1 MSAPGPIAPALL
13 AWFRQNARA
22 LPFRQDPTP
31 YHIWVSEI
39 MLQQTRVAAALEHY
53 RRFMEALP
61 DIPALA
67 SCPDEELFKLWEGLG
82 YYSRARNL
90 KKAAQIVCGAYGG
103 QLPASFE
110 ELQKLPGIGEYTAGA
125 IASIAFGLPAP
136 AVDGN
141 VLRVFARLYND
152 KSNLADPAA
161 KRLFTRRVME
171 QQPHD
176 APGPFNEALMELGA
190 LVCLP
195 GASPLCG
202 ACPLAGQ
209 CGAKAAGTQ
218 RELPVKTPPKA
229 RRLQPVTVLVV
240 RCENRCLLQKRPDT
254 GLLAGL
260 WQPLLFEE
268 ALDEGQALARLEA
281 LGLSVRRDPPPRPL
295 LPAKHIFSHVEWH
308 MSGWEL
314 EAAGDAPAGCV
325 WAAPEQA
332 AGRYALPG
340 AFKAYRGLLTGGAR
354 RKSQL

>member
-1 MSAPGPIAPALL
+1 MSGPGPIAPALL
-13 AWFRQNARA
+13 AWFGQNARA

-67 SCPDEELFKLWEGLG
+67 ACPDEELFKLWEGLG

-90 KKAAQIVCGAYGG
+90 KKAAQLVCGEYGG
-103 QLPASFE
+103 QLPASYE
-110 ELQKLPGIGEYTAGA
+110 ELQKLPGVGEYTAGA
-125 IASIAFGLPAP
+125 IASIAFGLSAP

-152 KSNLADPAA
+152 GSNIADPAT

-171 QQPHD
+171 QQP
-176 APGPFNEALMELGA
+176 AASPGPFNEALMELGA

-195 GASPLCG
+195 GGAPLCG
-202 ACPLAGQ
+202 ECPLAEQ
-209 CGAKAAGTQ
+209 CLAKAAGTQ
-218 RELPVKTPPKA
+218 LELPVKTPPKA
-229 RRLQPVTVLVV
+229 RRVQPVTVLVV
-240 RCENRCLLQKRPDT
+240 RSNGRCLLQKRPET

-260 WQPLLFEE
+260 WQPFLFEE
-268 ALDEGQALARLEA
+268 ALDEGEALARLKALNLAVNEA
-281 LGLSVRRDPPPRPL
+281 APPRPL
-295 LPAKHIFSHVEWH
+295 KAAKHIFSHVEWR

-314 EAAGDAPAGCV
+314 ESAGEAPAGCV
-325 WAAPEQA
+325 WATAEEA

-340 AFKAYRGLLTGGAR
+340 AFKAYRPLLTGG
-354 RKSQL
+354 L

>member
-1 MSAPGPIAPALL
+1 MSGPGPIAPALL
-13 AWFRQNARA
+13 AWFGQNARA

-67 SCPDEELFKLWEGLG
+67 ACPDEELFKLWEGLG

-90 KKAAQIVCGAYGG
+90 KKAAQLVCGEYGG
-103 QLPASFE
+103 QLPASYE
-110 ELQKLPGIGEYTAGA
+110 ELQKLPGVGEYTAGA
-125 IASIAFGLPAP
+125 IASIAFGLSAP

-152 KSNLADPAA
+152 GSNIADPAT

-171 QQPHD
+171 QQP
-176 APGPFNEALMELGA
+176 AASPGPFNEALMELGA

-195 GASPLCG
+195 GGAPLCG
-202 ACPLAGQ
+202 ECPLAEQ
-209 CGAKAAGTQ
+209 CLAKAAGTQ
-218 RELPVKTPPKA
+218 LELPVKTPPKA
-229 RRLQPVTVLVV
+229 RRVQPVTVLVV
-240 RCENRCLLQKRPDT
+240 RSNGRCLLQKRPET

-260 WQPLLFEE
+260 WQPFLFEE
-268 ALDEGQALARLEA
+268 ALDEGEALARLKA
-281 LGLSVRRDPPPRPL
+281 LGLAVNEAAPPRPL
-295 LPAKHIFSHVEWH
+295 RAAKHIFSHVEWR
-308 MSGWEL
+308 MRGWEL
-314 EAAGDAPAGCV
+314 EAAGEAPAGSV
-325 WAAPEQA
+325 WASAEEA

-340 AFKAYRGLLTGGAR
+340 AFKAYRPLLTGGR
-354 RKSQL
+354 

>member
-1 MSAPGPIAPALL
+1 MSGPGSIAPALL

-61 DIPALA
+61 DVPALA
-67 SCPDEELFKLWEGLG
+67 GCPDEELFKLWEGLG

-90 KKAAQIVCGAYGG
+90 KKAAQLVCSEYGG

-110 ELQKLPGIGEYTAGA
+110 ELQKLPGVGEYTAGA

-152 KSNLADPAA
+152 GSNIADPAA
-161 KRLFTRRVME
+161 KRLFTRRVMD
-171 QQPHD
+171 QQPAD

-195 GASPLCG
+195 GGAPLCG
-202 ACPLAGQ
+202 ECPLADR
-209 CGAKAAGTQ
+209 CLARTAGTQ
-218 RELPVKTPPKA
+218 LELPVKTPPKA
-229 RRLQPVTVLVV
+229 RRVQPVTVLVA
-240 RCENRCLLQKRPDT
+240 RNARGEHLLQKRPET

-260 WQPLLFEE
+260 WQPFLFEE
-268 ALDEGQALARLEA
+268 KLTLDEALARLAA
-281 LGLSVRRDPPPRPL
+281 LGLSVSAAPPRPL
-295 LPAKHIFSHVEWH
+295 KPAKHIFSHVEWR
-308 MSGWEL
+308 MAGWQL
-314 EAAGDAPAGCV
+314 EAAGDAPAGCL
-325 WAAPEQA
+325 WASPEEA

-340 AFKAYRGLLTGGAR
+340 AFKAYRPLLTGGR
-354 RKSQL
+354 

>member
-1 MSAPGPIAPALL
+1 MNGPGPIAPALL
-13 AWFRQNARA
+13 AWFGQNARV

-67 SCPDEELFKLWEGLG
+67 ACPDEELFKLWEGLG

-90 KKAAQIVCGAYGG
+90 KKAAQLVCGEYGG
-103 QLPASFE
+103 QLPASYE
-110 ELQKLPGIGEYTAGA
+110 ELQKLPGVGEYTAGA
-125 IASIAFGLPAP
+125 IASIAFGLSAP

-152 KSNLADPAA
+152 GSNIADPAT

-171 QQPHD
+171 QQPNN

-195 GASPLCG
+195 GGAPLCG
-202 ACPLAGQ
+202 ECPLAEQ
-209 CGAKAAGTQ
+209 CLAKAAGTQ
-218 RELPVKTPPKA
+218 LELPVKTPSKA
-229 RRLQPVTVLVV
+229 RRVQPVTVLVV
-240 RCENRCLLQKRPDT
+240 RSNGRCLLQKRPET

-260 WQPLLFEE
+260 WQPFLFEE
-268 ALDEGQALARLEA
+268 ALDEGEALARLKALNLAVNEA
-281 LGLSVRRDPPPRPL
+281 APPRPL
-295 LPAKHIFSHVEWH
+295 KAAKHIFSHVEWR

-314 EAAGDAPAGCV
+314 EAAGESPAGCV
-325 WAAPEQA
+325 WATAEEA

-340 AFKAYRGLLTGGAR
+340 AFKAYRPLLTGGR
-354 RKSQL
+354 

>member
-1 MSAPGPIAPALL
+1 MNGPGPIAPALL
-13 AWFRQNARA
+13 AWFRQNARV

-67 SCPDEELFKLWEGLG
+67 ACPDEELFKLWEGLG

-90 KKAAQIVCGAYGG
+90 KKAAALICSEYGG
-103 QLPASFE
+103 RLPASYE

-152 KSNLADPAA
+152 ESNIADPAT
-161 KRLFTRRVME
+161 KRLFTRRVTE
-171 QQPHD
+171 QQPPD

-195 GASPLCG
+195 GGAPLCG
-202 ACPLAGQ
+202 QCPLAGQ
-209 CGAKAAGTQ
+209 CLARAAGTQ
-218 RELPVKTPPKA
+218 LELPVKTPPKP
-229 RRLQPVTVLVV
+229 RRVQPVTVLVV
-240 RCENRCLLQKRPDT
+240 RRENRCLLQQRPDT

-260 WQPLLFEE
+260 WQPFLFEE
-268 ALDEGQALARLEA
+268 ALDEGEALARLA
-281 LGLSVRRDPPPRPL
+281 DLGLSVGTAPPRPL
-295 LPAKHIFSHVEWH
+295 KAAKHIFSHVEWR
-308 MSGWEL
+308 MSGWEVTA
-314 EAAGDAPAGCV
+314 EGDAPAGCV
-325 WAAPEQA
+325 WATAEEA

-340 AFKAYRGLLTGGAR
+340 AFNAYRPLLTGGR
-354 RKSQL
+354 

>member
-1 MSAPGPIAPALL
+1 MSGPGPIAPALL
-13 AWFRQNARA
+13 AWFGQNARA

-67 SCPDEELFKLWEGLG
+67 ACPDEELFKLWEGLG

-90 KKAAQIVCGAYGG
+90 KKAAQLVCGEYGG
-103 QLPASFE
+103 QLPASYE
-110 ELQKLPGIGEYTAGA
+110 ELQKLPGVGEYTAGA
-125 IASIAFGLPAP
+125 IASIAFGLSAP

-152 KSNLADPAA
+152 GSNIADPAT

-171 QQPHD
+171 QQP
-176 APGPFNEALMELGA
+176 AASPGPFNEALMELGA

-195 GASPLCG
+195 GGAPLCG
-202 ACPLAGQ
+202 ECPLAEQ
-209 CGAKAAGTQ
+209 CLAKAAGTQ
-218 RELPVKTPPKA
+218 LELPVKTPPKA
-229 RRLQPVTVLVV
+229 RRVQPVTVLVV
-240 RCENRCLLQKRPDT
+240 RSNGRCLLQKRPET

-260 WQPLLFEE
+260 WQPFLFEE
-268 ALDEGQALARLEA
+268 ALDEGEALARLKA
-281 LGLSVRRDPPPRPL
+281 LGLAVNQAAPPRPL
-295 LPAKHIFSHVEWH
+295 RAAKHIFSHVEWR

-314 EAAGDAPAGCV
+314 ESAGEAPAGCV
-325 WAAPEQA
+325 WATAEEA

-340 AFKAYRGLLTGGAR
+340 AFKAYRPLLTGG
-354 RKSQL
+354 L

>member
-1 MSAPGPIAPALL
+1 MSGPGPIAPALL
-13 AWFRQNARA
+13 AWFGQNARA

-67 SCPDEELFKLWEGLG
+67 ACPDEELFKLWEGLG

-90 KKAAQIVCGAYGG
+90 KKAAQLVCGEYGG
-103 QLPASFE
+103 QLPASYE
-110 ELQKLPGIGEYTAGA
+110 ELQKLPGVGEYTAGA
-125 IASIAFGLPAP
+125 IASIAFGLSAP

-152 KSNLADPAA
+152 GSNIADPAT

-171 QQPHD
+171 QQP
-176 APGPFNEALMELGA
+176 AASPGPFNEALMELGA

-195 GASPLCG
+195 GGAPLCG
-202 ACPLAGQ
+202 ECPLAEQ
-209 CGAKAAGTQ
+209 CLAKTAGTQ
-218 RELPVKTPPKA
+218 LELPVKTPPKA
-229 RRLQPVTVLVV
+229 RRVQPVTVLVV
-240 RCENRCLLQKRPDT
+240 RSNGRCLLQKRPET

-260 WQPLLFEE
+260 WQPFLFEE
-268 ALDEGQALARLEA
+268 ALDEGEALARLKALNLAVNEA
-281 LGLSVRRDPPPRPL
+281 APPRPL
-295 LPAKHIFSHVEWH
+295 KAAKHIFSHVEWR

-314 EAAGDAPAGCV
+314 EAAGEAPAGCV
-325 WAAPEQA
+325 WATAEEA

-340 AFKAYRGLLTGGAR
+340 AFKAYRPLLTGGR
-354 RKSQL
+354 

>member
-1 MSAPGPIAPALL
+1 MSGPGPIAPALL
-13 AWFRQNARA
+13 AWFGQNARA

-67 SCPDEELFKLWEGLG
+67 ACPDEELFKLWEGLG

-90 KKAAQIVCGAYGG
+90 KKAAQLVCGEYGG
-103 QLPASFE
+103 QLPASYE
-110 ELQKLPGIGEYTAGA
+110 ELQKLPGVGEYTAGA
-125 IASIAFGLPAP
+125 IASIAFGLSAP

-152 KSNLADPAA
+152 ESNIADPAT
-161 KRLFTRRVME
+161 KRLFTRRVTE
-171 QQPHD
+171 QQPPD

-195 GASPLCG
+195 GGAPLCG
-202 ACPLAGQ
+202 ECPLAEQ
-209 CGAKAAGTQ
+209 CLAKAAGTQ
-218 RELPVKTPPKA
+218 LELPVKTPPKP
-229 RRLQPVTVLVV
+229 RRVQPVTVLVV
-240 RCENRCLLQKRPDT
+240 RRENRCLLQQRPDT

-260 WQPLLFEE
+260 WQPFLFEE
-268 ALDEGQALARLEA
+268 ALDEGEALARLA
-281 LGLSVRRDPPPRPL
+281 DLGLSVGTAPPRPL
-295 LPAKHIFSHVEWH
+295 KAAKHIFSHVEWR
-308 MSGWEL
+308 MSGWEVTA
-314 EAAGDAPAGCV
+314 EGDAPAGCV
-325 WAAPEQA
+325 WATAEEA

-340 AFKAYRGLLTGGAR
+340 AFNAYRPLLTGGR
-354 RKSQL
+354 

>member
-1 MSAPGPIAPALL
+1 MSGPGPIAPALL
-13 AWFRQNARA
+13 AWFGQNARA

-67 SCPDEELFKLWEGLG
+67 ACPDEELFKLWEGLG

-90 KKAAQIVCGAYGG
+90 KKAAQLVCGKYGG
-103 QLPASFE
+103 QLPASYE
-110 ELQKLPGIGEYTAGA
+110 ELQKLPGVGEYTAGA
-125 IASIAFGLPAP
+125 IASIAFGLSAP

-152 KSNLADPAA
+152 GSNIADPAT

-171 QQPHD
+171 QQP
-176 APGPFNEALMELGA
+176 AASPGPFNEALMELGA

-195 GASPLCG
+195 GGAPLCG
-202 ACPLAGQ
+202 ECPLAEQ
-209 CGAKAAGTQ
+209 CLAKAAGTQ
-218 RELPVKTPPKA
+218 LELPVKTPPKA
-229 RRLQPVTVLVV
+229 RRVQLVTVLVV
-240 RCENRCLLQKRPDT
+240 RSNGRCLLQKRPET

-260 WQPLLFEE
+260 WQPFLFEE
-268 ALDEGQALARLEA
+268 ALDEGEALARLKA
-281 LGLSVRRDPPPRPL
+281 LGLAVNEAAPPRPL
-295 LPAKHIFSHVEWH
+295 KAAKHIFSHVEWR
-308 MSGWEL
+308 MRGWEL
-314 EAAGDAPAGCV
+314 EAAGEAPAGCV
-325 WAAPEQA
+325 WATAEEA

-340 AFKAYRGLLTGGAR
+340 AFKAYRPLLTGGR
-354 RKSQL
+354 

>member
-1 MSAPGPIAPALL
+1 MKGPGPIAPALL

-53 RRFMEALP
+53 RRFMAALP
-61 DIPALA
+61 SVQALA
-67 SCPDEELFKLWEGLG
+67 ACPDEELFKLWEGLG

-90 KKAAQIVCGAYGG
+90 KKAAQRVCEEYGG
-103 QLPASFE
+103 QLPASYE
-110 ELQKLPGIGEYTAGA
+110 ELQKLPGIGAYTAGA

-152 KSNLADPAA
+152 DGNIADPAV
-161 KRLFTRRVME
+161 KKVFTRRVMD
-171 QQPHD
+171 QQP
-176 APGPFNEALMELGA
+176 AASPGPFNEALMELGA

-195 GASPLCG
+195 GGAPLCG

-209 CGAKAAGTQ
+209 CLANAAGTQ
-218 RELPVKTPPKA
+218 NDLPVKTPPKA
-229 RRLQPVTVLVV
+229 RRVQPVTVLIL
-240 RCENRCLLQKRPDT
+240 RSAAGCLLQKRPEK

-260 WQPLLFEE
+260 WQPFLFEE
-268 ALDEGQALARLEA
+268 ALGLDEALARLA
-281 LGLSVRRDPPPRPL
+281 GLGLSVRGDVPPRPL
-295 LPAKHIFSHVEWH
+295 HPAKHIFSHVEWH
-308 MSGWEL
+308 MTGWEL
-314 EAAGDAPAGCV
+314 EAAGPAPAGCV

-332 AGRYALPG
+332 AERYALPG
-340 AFKAYRGLLTGGAR
+340 AFKAYRPLLTAGR
-354 RKSQL
+354 

>member
-1 MSAPGPIAPALL
+1 MSGPGPIAPALL
-13 AWFRQNARA
+13 AWFGQNARA

-67 SCPDEELFKLWEGLG
+67 ACPDEELFKLWEGLG

-90 KKAAQIVCGAYGG
+90 KKAAQLVCGEYGG
-103 QLPASFE
+103 QLPASYE
-110 ELQKLPGIGEYTAGA
+110 ELQKLPGVGEYTAGA
-125 IASIAFGLPAP
+125 IASIAFGLSAP

-152 KSNLADPAA
+152 GSNIADPAT

-171 QQPHD
+171 QQP
-176 APGPFNEALMELGA
+176 AASPGPFNEALMELGA

-195 GASPLCG
+195 GGAPLCG
-202 ACPLAGQ
+202 ECPLAEQ
-209 CGAKAAGTQ
+209 CLAKAAGTQ
-218 RELPVKTPPKA
+218 LELPVKTPPKA
-229 RRLQPVTVLVV
+229 RRVQPVTVLVV
-240 RCENRCLLQKRPDT
+240 RSNGRCLLQKRPET

-260 WQPLLFEE
+260 WQPFLFEE
-268 ALDEGQALARLEA
+268 ALDEGEALARLKA
-281 LGLSVRRDPPPRPL
+281 LGLAVNEAAPPRPL
-295 LPAKHIFSHVEWH
+295 KAAKHIFSHVEWR
-308 MSGWEL
+308 MRGWEL
-314 EAAGDAPAGCV
+314 EAAGEAPAGSV
-325 WAAPEQA
+325 WASAEEA

-340 AFKAYRGLLTGGAR
+340 AFKAYRPLLTGGR
-354 RKSQL
+354 

>member
-1 MSAPGPIAPALL
+1 MSGPGPIAPALL
-13 AWFRQNARA
+13 AWFEQNARA

-67 SCPDEELFKLWEGLG
+67 ACPDEELFKLWEGLG

-90 KKAAQIVCGAYGG
+90 KKAAQLVCGEYGG
-103 QLPASFE
+103 QLPASYE
-110 ELQKLPGIGEYTAGA
+110 ELQKLPGVGEYTAGA
-125 IASIAFGLPAP
+125 IASIAFGLSAP

-152 KSNLADPAA
+152 GSNIADPAT

-171 QQPHD
+171 QQP
-176 APGPFNEALMELGA
+176 AASPGPFNEALMELGA

-195 GASPLCG
+195 GGAPLCG
-202 ACPLAGQ
+202 ECPLAGQ
-209 CGAKAAGTQ
+209 CLAKAAGTQ
-218 RELPVKTPPKA
+218 LELPVKTPPKA
-229 RRLQPVTVLVV
+229 RRVQPVTVLVV
-240 RCENRCLLQKRPDT
+240 RSNGRCLLQKRPET

-260 WQPLLFEE
+260 WQPFLFEE
-268 ALDEGQALARLEA
+268 ALDEGEALARLKALNLAVNEA
-281 LGLSVRRDPPPRPL
+281 APPRPL
-295 LPAKHIFSHVEWH
+295 KAAKHIFSHVEWR
-308 MSGWEL
+308 MRGWEL
-314 EAAGDAPAGCV
+314 EAAGEAPAGCV
-325 WAAPEQA
+325 WATAEEA

-340 AFKAYRGLLTGGAR
+340 AFKAYRPLLTGGR
-354 RKSQL
+354 

>member
-1 MSAPGPIAPALL
+1 MSGPGPIAPALL
-13 AWFRQNARA
+13 AWFGQNARA

-67 SCPDEELFKLWEGLG
+67 ACPDEELFKLWEGLG

-90 KKAAQIVCGAYGG
+90 KKAAQLVCGEYGG
-103 QLPASFE
+103 QLPASYE
-110 ELQKLPGIGEYTAGA
+110 ELQKLPGVGEYTAGA
-125 IASIAFGLPAP
+125 IASIAFGLSAP

-152 KSNLADPAA
+152 GSNIADPAT

-171 QQPHD
+171 QQP
-176 APGPFNEALMELGA
+176 AASPGPFNEALMELGA

-195 GASPLCG
+195 GGAPLCG
-202 ACPLAGQ
+202 ECPLAGQ
-209 CGAKAAGTQ
+209 CLAKAAGTQ
-218 RELPVKTPPKA
+218 LELPVKTPPKA
-229 RRLQPVTVLVV
+229 RRVQPVTVLVV
-240 RCENRCLLQKRPDT
+240 RSNGRCLLQKRPET

-260 WQPLLFEE
+260 WQPFLFEE
-268 ALDEGQALARLEA
+268 ALDEGEALARLKA
-281 LGLSVRRDPPPRPL
+281 LGLAVNEAAPPRPL
-295 LPAKHIFSHVEWH
+295 KAAKHIFSHVEWR

-314 EAAGDAPAGCV
+314 EAAGEAPAGCV
-325 WAAPEQA
+325 WATAEEA

-340 AFKAYRGLLTGGAR
+340 AFKAYRPLLTGG
-354 RKSQL
+354 L

>member
-1 MSAPGPIAPALL
+1 MNGPGPIAPALL
-13 AWFRQNARA
+13 AWFRQNARV

-53 RRFMEALP
+53 RRFMAALP

-67 SCPDEELFKLWEGLG
+67 ACPDEELFKLWEGLG

-90 KKAAQIVCGAYGG
+90 KKAATLICSEYGG
-103 QLPASFE
+103 RLPASYE

-152 KSNLADPAA
+152 ESNIADPAT
-161 KRLFTRRVME
+161 KRLFTRRVTE
-171 QQPHD
+171 QQPPD

-195 GASPLCG
+195 GGTPLCG
-202 ACPLAGQ
+202 QCPLAGQ
-209 CGAKAAGTQ
+209 CLARAAGTQ
-218 RELPVKTPPKA
+218 LELPVKTPPKP
-229 RRLQPVTVLVV
+229 RRVQPVTVLVV
-240 RCENRCLLQKRPDT
+240 RRENRCLLQQRPDT

-260 WQPLLFEE
+260 WQPFLFEE
-268 ALDEGQALARLEA
+268 ALDEGEALARLA
-281 LGLSVRRDPPPRPL
+281 DLGLSVGTAPPRPL
-295 LPAKHIFSHVEWH
+295 KAAKHIFSHVEWR
-308 MSGWEL
+308 MSGWEITA
-314 EAAGDAPAGCV
+314 EGDAPAGCV
-325 WAAPEQA
+325 WATAEEA

-340 AFKAYRGLLTGGAR
+340 AFKAYRPLLTGGR
-354 RKSQL
+354 

>member
-1 MSAPGPIAPALL
+1 MSGPGPIAPALL

-67 SCPDEELFKLWEGLG
+67 ACPDEELFKLWEGLG

-90 KKAAQIVCGAYGG
+90 KKAAQLVCGKYGG
-103 QLPASFE
+103 QLPASYE
-110 ELQKLPGIGEYTAGA
+110 ELQKLPGVGEYTAGA
-125 IASIAFGLPAP
+125 IASIAFGLSAP

-152 KSNLADPAA
+152 GSNIADPAT

-171 QQPHD
+171 QQP
-176 APGPFNEALMELGA
+176 AASPGPFNEALMELGA

-195 GASPLCG
+195 GGAPLCG
-202 ACPLAGQ
+202 ECPLAEQ
-209 CGAKAAGTQ
+209 CLAKAAGTQ
-218 RELPVKTPPKA
+218 LELPVKTPPKA
-229 RRLQPVTVLVV
+229 RRVQLVTVLVV
-240 RCENRCLLQKRPDT
+240 RSNGRCLLQKRPET

-260 WQPLLFEE
+260 WQPFLFEE
-268 ALDEGQALARLEA
+268 ALDEGEALARLKA
-281 LGLSVRRDPPPRPL
+281 LGLAVNEAAPPRPL
-295 LPAKHIFSHVEWH
+295 KAAKHIFSHVEWR
-308 MSGWEL
+308 MRGWEL
-314 EAAGDAPAGCV
+314 EAAGEAPAGCV
-325 WAAPEQA
+325 WATAEEA

-340 AFKAYRGLLTGGAR
+340 AFKAYRPLLTGGR
-354 RKSQL
+354 

>member
-1 MSAPGPIAPALL
+1 MSGPGPIAPALL
-13 AWFRQNARA
+13 AWFGQNARA

-67 SCPDEELFKLWEGLG
+67 ACPDEELFKLWEGLG

-90 KKAAQIVCGAYGG
+90 KKAAQLVCGEYGG
-103 QLPASFE
+103 QLPASYE
-110 ELQKLPGIGEYTAGA
+110 ELQKLPGVGEYTAGA
-125 IASIAFGLPAP
+125 IASIAFGLSAP

-152 KSNLADPAA
+152 GSNIADPAT

-171 QQPHD
+171 QQP
-176 APGPFNEALMELGA
+176 AASPGPFNEALMELVA

-195 GASPLCG
+195 GGAPLCG
-202 ACPLAGQ
+202 ECPLAEQ
-209 CGAKAAGTQ
+209 CLAKAAGTQ
-218 RELPVKTPPKA
+218 LELPVKTPPKA
-229 RRLQPVTVLVV
+229 RRVQPVTVLVV
-240 RCENRCLLQKRPDT
+240 RSNGRCLLQKRPET

-260 WQPLLFEE
+260 WQPFLFEE
-268 ALDEGQALARLEA
+268 ALDEGEALARLKALNLAVNEA
-281 LGLSVRRDPPPRPL
+281 APPRPL
-295 LPAKHIFSHVEWH
+295 KAAKHIFSHVEWR

-314 EAAGDAPAGCV
+314 EAAGEAPAGCV
-325 WAAPEQA
+325 WATAEEA

-340 AFKAYRGLLTGGAR
+340 AFKAYRPLLTGGR
-354 RKSQL
+354 

>member
-1 MSAPGPIAPALL
+1 MSGPGPIAPALL
-13 AWFRQNARA
+13 AWFGQNARA

-67 SCPDEELFKLWEGLG
+67 ACPDEELFKLWEGLG

-90 KKAAQIVCGAYGG
+90 KKAAQLVCGEYGG
-103 QLPASFE
+103 QLPASYE
-110 ELQKLPGIGEYTAGA
+110 ELQKLPGVGEYTAGA
-125 IASIAFGLPAP
+125 IASIAFGLSAP

-152 KSNLADPAA
+152 GSNIADPAT

-171 QQPHD
+171 QQP
-176 APGPFNEALMELGA
+176 AASPGPFNEALMELGA

-195 GASPLCG
+195 GGAPLCG
-202 ACPLAGQ
+202 ECPLAEQ
-209 CGAKAAGTQ
+209 CLAKAAGTQ
-218 RELPVKTPPKA
+218 LELPVKTPPKA
-229 RRLQPVTVLVV
+229 RRVQPVTVLVV
-240 RCENRCLLQKRPDT
+240 RSNGRCLLQKRPET

-260 WQPLLFEE
+260 WQPFLFEE
-268 ALDEGQALARLEA
+268 ALDEGEALARLTA
-281 LGLSVRRDPPPRPL
+281 LGLAVNEAAPPRPL
-295 LPAKHIFSHVEWH
+295 KAAKHIFSHVEWR
-308 MSGWEL
+308 MRGWEL
-314 EAAGDAPAGCV
+314 EAAGEAPAGCV
-325 WAAPEQA
+325 WATAEEA

-340 AFKAYRGLLTGGAR
+340 AFKAYRPLLTGGR
-354 RKSQL
+354 

>member
-1 MSAPGPIAPALL
+1 MSGPGPIAPALL
-13 AWFRQNARA
+13 AWFGQNARA

-67 SCPDEELFKLWEGLG
+67 ACPDEELFKLWEGLG

-90 KKAAQIVCGAYGG
+90 KKAAQLVCGEYGG
-103 QLPASFE
+103 QLPASYE
-110 ELQKLPGIGEYTAGA
+110 ELQKLPGVGEYTAGA
-125 IASIAFGLPAP
+125 IASIAFGLSAP

-152 KSNLADPAA
+152 GSNIADPAT

-171 QQPHD
+171 QQP
-176 APGPFNEALMELGA
+176 AASPGPFNEALMELGA

-195 GASPLCG
+195 GGAPLCG
-202 ACPLAGQ
+202 ECPLAEQ
-209 CGAKAAGTQ
+209 CLAKAAGTQ
-218 RELPVKTPPKA
+218 LELPVKTPPKA
-229 RRLQPVTVLVV
+229 RRVQPVTVLVV
-240 RCENRCLLQKRPDT
+240 RSNGRCLLQKRPET

-260 WQPLLFEE
+260 WQPFLFEE
-268 ALDEGQALARLEA
+268 ALDEGEALARLTA
-281 LGLSVRRDPPPRPL
+281 LGLAVNQAAPPRPL
-295 LPAKHIFSHVEWH
+295 RAAKHIFSHVEWR
-308 MSGWEL
+308 MRGWEL
-314 EAAGDAPAGCV
+314 EAAGEAPAGSV
-325 WAAPEQA
+325 WATAEEA

-340 AFKAYRGLLTGGAR
+340 AFKAYRPLLTGGR
-354 RKSQL
+354 

>member
-1 MSAPGPIAPALL
+1 MSGPGPIAPALL

-67 SCPDEELFKLWEGLG
+67 ACPDEELFKLWEGLG

-90 KKAAQIVCGAYGG
+90 KKAAQLVCGEYGG
-103 QLPASFE
+103 QLPASYE
-110 ELQKLPGIGEYTAGA
+110 ELQKLPGVGEYTAGA
-125 IASIAFGLPAP
+125 IASIAFGLSAP

-152 KSNLADPAA
+152 GSNIADPAT

-171 QQPHD
+171 QQP
-176 APGPFNEALMELGA
+176 AASPGPFNEALMELGA
-190 LVCLP
+190 LICLP
-195 GASPLCG
+195 GGAPLCG
-202 ACPLAGQ
+202 ECPLAGQ
-209 CGAKAAGTQ
+209 CLAKAAGTQ
-218 RELPVKTPPKA
+218 LELPVKTPPKA
-229 RRLQPVTVLVV
+229 RRVQPVTVLVV
-240 RCENRCLLQKRPDT
+240 RSNGRCLLQKRPET

-260 WQPLLFEE
+260 WQPFLFEE
-268 ALDEGQALARLEA
+268 ALDEGEALARLKA
-281 LGLSVRRDPPPRPL
+281 LGLAVNEAVPPRPL
-295 LPAKHIFSHVEWH
+295 KAAKHIFSHVEWR

-314 EAAGDAPAGCV
+314 EAAGEAPAGCV
-325 WAAPEQA
+325 WATAEEA

-340 AFKAYRGLLTGGAR
+340 AFKAYRPLLTGG
-354 RKSQL
+354 L

>member
-1 MSAPGPIAPALL
+1 MSGPGPIAPALL
-13 AWFRQNARA
+13 AWFGQNARA

-67 SCPDEELFKLWEGLG
+67 ACPDEELFKLWEGLG

-90 KKAAQIVCGAYGG
+90 KKAAQLVCGEYGG
-103 QLPASFE
+103 QLPASYE
-110 ELQKLPGIGEYTAGA
+110 ELQKLPGVGEYTAGA
-125 IASIAFGLPAP
+125 IASIAFGLSAP

-152 KSNLADPAA
+152 GSNIADPAT

-171 QQPHD
+171 QQP
-176 APGPFNEALMELGA
+176 AASPGPFNEALMELGA

-195 GASPLCG
+195 GGAPLCG
-202 ACPLAGQ
+202 ECPLAEQ
-209 CGAKAAGTQ
+209 CLAKAAGTQ
-218 RELPVKTPPKA
+218 LELPVKTPPKA
-229 RRLQPVTVLVV
+229 RRVQPVTVLVV
-240 RCENRCLLQKRPDT
+240 RSNGRCLLQKRPET

-260 WQPLLFEE
+260 WQPFLFEE
-268 ALDEGQALARLEA
+268 ALDEGEALARLTALNLAVNEA
-281 LGLSVRRDPPPRPL
+281 APPRPL
-295 LPAKHIFSHVEWH
+295 KAAKHIFSHVEWR

-314 EAAGDAPAGCV
+314 EAAGEAPAGCV
-325 WAAPEQA
+325 WATAEET

-340 AFKAYRGLLTGGAR
+340 AFKAYRPLLTGGR
-354 RKSQL
+354 

>member
-1 MSAPGPIAPALL
+1 MSGPGPIAPALL
-13 AWFRQNARA
+13 AWFEQNARA

-67 SCPDEELFKLWEGLG
+67 ACPDEELFKLWEGLG

-90 KKAAQIVCGAYGG
+90 KKAAQLVCGEYGG
-103 QLPASFE
+103 QLPASYE
-110 ELQKLPGIGEYTAGA
+110 ELQKLPGVGEYTAGA
-125 IASIAFGLPAP
+125 IASIAFGLSAP

-152 KSNLADPAA
+152 GSNIADPAT

-171 QQPHD
+171 QQP
-176 APGPFNEALMELGA
+176 AASPGPFNEALMELGA

-195 GASPLCG
+195 GGAPLCG
-202 ACPLAGQ
+202 ECPLAEQ
-209 CGAKAAGTQ
+209 CLAKAAGTQ
-218 RELPVKTPPKA
+218 LELPVKTPSKA
-229 RRLQPVTVLVV
+229 RRVQPVTVLVV
-240 RCENRCLLQKRPDT
+240 RSNGRCLLQKRPET

-260 WQPLLFEE
+260 WQPFLFEE
-268 ALDEGQALARLEA
+268 ALDEGEALARLKA
-281 LGLSVRRDPPPRPL
+281 LGLAVNEAAPPRPL
-295 LPAKHIFSHVEWH
+295 RAAKHIFSHVEWR
-308 MSGWEL
+308 MRGWEL
-314 EAAGDAPAGCV
+314 EAAGEAPAGCV
-325 WAAPEQA
+325 WATAEEA

-340 AFKAYRGLLTGGAR
+340 AFKAYRPLLTGGR
-354 RKSQL
+354 

>member
-1 MSAPGPIAPALL
+1 MSGPGPIAPALL
-13 AWFRQNARA
+13 AWFGQNARA

-67 SCPDEELFKLWEGLG
+67 ACPDEELFKLWEGLG

-90 KKAAQIVCGAYGG
+90 KKAAQLVCGEYGG
-103 QLPASFE
+103 QLPASYE
-110 ELQKLPGIGEYTAGA
+110 ELQKLPGVGEYTAGA
-125 IASIAFGLPAP
+125 IASIAFGLSAP

-152 KSNLADPAA
+152 GSNIADPAT

-171 QQPHD
+171 QQP
-176 APGPFNEALMELGA
+176 AASPGPFNEALMELGA

-195 GASPLCG
+195 GGAPLCG
-202 ACPLAGQ
+202 ECPLAEQ
-209 CGAKAAGTQ
+209 CLAKAAGTQ
-218 RELPVKTPPKA
+218 LELPVKTPPKA
-229 RRLQPVTVLVV
+229 RRVQPVTVLVV
-240 RCENRCLLQKRPDT
+240 RSNGRCLLQKRPET

-260 WQPLLFEE
+260 WQPFLFEE
-268 ALDEGQALARLEA
+268 ALDEGEALARLKALNLAVNEA
-281 LGLSVRRDPPPRPL
+281 APPRPL
-295 LPAKHIFSHVEWH
+295 KAAKHIFSHVEWR

-314 EAAGDAPAGCV
+314 EAAGEAPAGCV
-325 WAAPEQA
+325 WATAEEA

-340 AFKAYRGLLTGGAR
+340 AFKAYRPLLTGGR
-354 RKSQL
+354 

>member
-1 MSAPGPIAPALL
+1 MSGPGAIAPALL
-13 AWFRQNARA
+13 AWFFQNARA

-53 RRFMEALP
+53 RRFVAALP

-67 SCPDEELFKLWEGLG
+67 ECPDEELFKLWEGLG

-90 KKAAQIVCGAYGG
+90 KKAARRVCEEYGG

-110 ELQKLPGIGEYTAGA
+110 ELQKLPGVGEYTAGA
-125 IASIAFGLPAP
+125 IASIAFGLRAP

-152 KSNLADPAA
+152 KSNVAEPAT
-161 KRLFTRRVME
+161 RRRFTRRVMD
-171 QQPHD
+171 QQP
-176 APGPFNEALMELGA
+176 AASPGPFNEALMELGA

-195 GASPLCG
+195 GASPLC
-202 ACPLAGQ
+202 AECPLAGQ
-209 CGAKAAGTQ
+209 CLAKAAGTQ
-218 RELPVKTPPKA
+218 GELPVKTPPKA

-240 RCENRCLLQKRPDT
+240 ENARGEHLLQKRPDT

-268 ALDEGQALARLEA
+268 QLTLDEALGRLSA
-281 LGLSVRRDPPPRPL
+281 LGLSAGKTPPRPL
-295 LPAKHIFSHVEWH
+295 PPAKHIFSHVEWR
-308 MSGWEL
+308 MAGWQL
-314 EAAGDAPAGCV
+314 EAAGQAPAGCL
-325 WAAPEQA
+325 WAAPEDV
-332 AGRYALPG
+332 AGRCALPG
-340 AFKAYRGLLTGGAR
+340 AFKAYRALLTGGR
-354 RKSQL
+354 

>member
-1 MSAPGPIAPALL
+1 MSGPGPIAPALL
-13 AWFRQNARA
+13 AWFGQNARA

-67 SCPDEELFKLWEGLG
+67 ACPDEELFKLWEGLG

-90 KKAAQIVCGAYGG
+90 KKAAQLVCGEYGG
-103 QLPASFE
+103 QLPASYE
-110 ELQKLPGIGEYTAGA
+110 ELQKLPGVGEYTAGA
-125 IASIAFGLPAP
+125 IASIAFGLSAP

-152 KSNLADPAA
+152 GSNIADPAT

-171 QQPHD
+171 QQP
-176 APGPFNEALMELGA
+176 AASPGPFNEALMELGA

-195 GASPLCG
+195 GGAPLCG
-202 ACPLAGQ
+202 ECPLAEQ
-209 CGAKAAGTQ
+209 CLAKAAGTQ
-218 RELPVKTPPKA
+218 LELPVKTPPKA
-229 RRLQPVTVLVV
+229 RRMQPVTVLVV
-240 RCENRCLLQKRPDT
+240 RSNGRCLLQNRPET

-260 WQPLLFEE
+260 WQPFLFEE
-268 ALDEGQALARLEA
+268 ALDEGEALARLKA
-281 LGLSVRRDPPPRPL
+281 LGLAVNEAAPPRPL
-295 LPAKHIFSHVEWH
+295 RAAKHIFSHVEWR
-308 MSGWEL
+308 MRGWEL
-314 EAAGDAPAGCV
+314 EAAGEAPAGCV
-325 WAAPEQA
+325 WATAEEA

-340 AFKAYRGLLTGGAR
+340 AFKAYRPLLTGGR
-354 RKSQL
+354 

>member
-1 MSAPGPIAPALL
+1 MSGPGPIAPALL
-13 AWFRQNARA
+13 AWFGQNARA

-67 SCPDEELFKLWEGLG
+67 ACPDEELFKLWEGLG

-90 KKAAQIVCGAYGG
+90 KKAAQLVCGEYGG
-103 QLPASFE
+103 QLPASYE
-110 ELQKLPGIGEYTAGA
+110 ELQKLPGVGEYTAGA
-125 IASIAFGLPAP
+125 IASIAFGLSAP

-152 KSNLADPAA
+152 GSNIADPAT

-171 QQPHD
+171 QQP
-176 APGPFNEALMELGA
+176 AASPGPFNEALMELGA

-195 GASPLCG
+195 GGAPLCG
-202 ACPLAGQ
+202 ECPLAGQ
-209 CGAKAAGTQ
+209 CLAKAAGTQ
-218 RELPVKTPPKA
+218 LELPVKTPPKA
-229 RRLQPVTVLVV
+229 RRVQPVTVLVV
-240 RCENRCLLQKRPDT
+240 RSNGRCLLQKRPET

-260 WQPLLFEE
+260 WQPFLFEE
-268 ALDEGQALARLEA
+268 ALDEGEALARLKA
-281 LGLSVRRDPPPRPL
+281 LGLAVNEAAPPRPL
-295 LPAKHIFSHVEWH
+295 RAAKHIFSHVEWR
-308 MSGWEL
+308 MRGWEL
-314 EAAGDAPAGCV
+314 EAAGEAPAGCV
-325 WAAPEQA
+325 WATAEEA

-340 AFKAYRGLLTGGAR
+340 AFKAYRPLLTGGR
-354 RKSQL
+354 